1 MGVNQKLGADKEVKM
16 KIVIGGLSVFLIF
29 TFFCCSSQETEW
41 QGSIEEV
48 DGVTVVRNPK
58 EPMYEEDIFSS
69 EEELSIGES
78 EGREEYMFQSI
89 RYIAVD
95 EQENIYILDRKA
107 GNLKVFDKNG
117 SLVRT
122 IGKKGQGPGEF
133 NLPGQVFII
142 SEKELWVYDD
152 GNRSFSFFTLDGD
165 FIKSINASKAEGLE
179 AKIDSKGNFSLA
191 SMNYSDETGH
201 LSYRLDM
208 YDKKL
213 NYIKRI
219 DSIPGTTDHRGRN
232 LFSPLFS
239 WAIDSDDNIVYGYQK
254 EYKLK
259 VFSTDG
265 NLVKMITKEYKPV
278 KITKEEIDE
287 RMASIQPRRKVYIP
301 QYRPAFRRFSI
312 DEEGRI
318 FVMTWQRV
326 EGKEWF
332 YHDII
337 DSLGRYIAKI
347 PLKGH
352 PRVWKN
358 GKFYTIEEDENG
370 YRYVKRYKV
379 TWKI

>member
-1 MGVNQKLGADKEVKM
+1 MNLIKV
-16 KIVIGGLSVFLIF
+16 GLSVFLMF
-29 TFFCCSSQETEW
+29 TFFSCSSQKTEW
-41 QGSIEEV
+41 QGTIEVV
-48 DGVTVVRNPK
+48 DGVTVVKNPK
-58 EPMYEEDIFSS
+58 EPMYEEDVFSS

-95 EQENIYILDRKA
+95 EHENIYILDRRA
-107 GNLKVFDKNG
+107 GNLKVFNKKG
-117 SLVRT
+117 SFVRT

-179 AKIDSKGNFSLA
+179 AKIDSNGNFSFA
-191 SMNYSDETGH
+191 SMSYSYETGH
-201 LSYRLDM
+201 LSYGLDM

-213 NYIKRI
+213 NFIKKI
-219 DSIPGTTDHRGRN
+219 DSIPGPIDHRGRN
-232 LFSPLFS
+232 LFPPLFT
-239 WAIDSDDNIVYGYQK
+239 WAIDDDDNIVYGYQK
-254 EYKLK
+254 EYKLR
-259 VFSTDG
+259 VFSPDG
-265 NLVKMITKEYKPV
+265 NLAKMITKEYKPV

-287 RMASIQPRRKVYIP
+287 RMASIQTERKVYSP
-301 QYRPAFRRFSI
+301 QYHPAFRRFSI

-318 FVMTWQRV
+318 FVMTLQRV
-326 EGKEWF
+326 EGRDWF
-332 YHDII
+332 YHDIF

-358 GKFYTIEEDENG
+358 GKFYTIEESEEG
-370 YRYVKRYKV
+370 YRYVKRCKV